1 VVSRGGCTRGGLRVV
16 RFREDGEMRTSFAS
30 SLSRAYFMSASA
42 ASWTLPR
49 CAGRLGS
56 SFAMLAL
63 GERVMEPVDPESDS
77 RGVVTAIG
85 RRLTTCSGSPPR
97 VENAASRAGVGRS
110 RRLTGIARVRTSA
123 RSSLRIQANSDAVNP
138 RSLLWEFENSDSGS
152 RPDHNAVLFCSTP
165 GSGSRQ
171 TGARI
176 AEGQP
181 RVGMPSTD
189 TTASTSHFEILPAG
203 LPPAGSRAS
212 VPASAKD
219 DPRWARRAAEALA
232 SSSGADIAR
241 VQATLQELRK
251 CQEAVSEQLGETREA
266 VLWLQRLEVVEQQMI
281 LIPDYQ
287 VKARKLA
294 HDMKNVEERLL
305 KAKKRAE
312 KLIGHE
318 LPSVPEDD
326 E

>member
-1 VVSRGGCTRGGLRVV
+1 MPSH
-16 RFREDGEMRTSFAS
+16 FAQH
-30 SLSRAYFMSASA
+30 
-42 ASWTLPR
+42 
-49 CAGRLGS
+49 
-56 SFAMLAL
+56 
-63 GERVMEPVDPESDS
+63 PE
-77 RGVVTAIG
+77 
-85 RRLTTCSGSPPR
+85 
-97 VENAASRAGVGRS
+97 
-110 RRLTGIARVRTSA
+110 
-123 RSSLRIQANSDAVNP
+123 
-138 RSLLWEFENSDSGS
+138 
-152 RPDHNAVLFCSTP
+152 
-165 GSGSRQ
+165 RQ

-176 AEGQP
+176 TEGQP
-181 RVGMPSTD
+181 RVAMPSTD
-189 TTASTSHFEILPAG
+189 TTTSTSHFEILPAG
-203 LPPAGSRAS
+203 LPPSGSRAS

-251 CQEAVSEQLGETREA
+251 CQQAVSEQLGETREA

-318 LPSVPEDD
+318 LPSFPEDD